1 MNNLIGISQDW
12 IDVLGSGAANYD
24 KFLVKTSQL
33 VCGTLVGIGAG
44 GIHIEEMEFDWVIV
58 DEAGRAQASELMIA
72 MQCGRRVLLVGDH
85 KQLAP
90 CMRRNIYERSPGS
103 CRLMNG
109 RCSKPI
115 LSAPFS

>member
-1 MNNLIGISQDW
+1 MSSIYHHLLLRKFWSELSTQVGTAAWRHQSAGTSQRLNNLIGISQDW

-58 DEAGRAQASELMIA
+58 DEAGASTSFGI
-72 MQCGRRVLLVGDH
+72 G
-85 KQLAP
+85 
-90 CMRRNIYERSPGS
+90 
-103 CRLMNG
+103 
-109 RCSKPI
+109 
-115 LSAPFS
+115 